1 MKELID
7 AAKEINKL
15 LQECEDEGLG
25 YDATLAKISGVKV
38 HGVVFPTLMLMEI
51 IDKFVQGYAERQ
63 KKMTDV
69 DLQAD
74 EIQNK
79 YEDYSRKWNTKD
91 LN

>member
-1 MKELID
+1 
-7 AAKEINKL
+7 
-15 LQECEDEGLG
+15 
-25 YDATLAKISGVKV
+25 
-38 HGVVFPTLMLMEI
+38 MLMEI

>member
-7 AAKEINKL
+7 AAKKINSL
-15 LQECEDEGLG
+15 LHECEELGLG
-25 YDATLAKISGVKV
+25 YDATLIKLNSVKV

-51 IDKFVQGYAERQ
+51 IDKFVDGYAERQ
-63 KKMTDV
+63 KKVIDNNS
-69 DLQAD
+69 D

-79 YEDYSRKWNTKD
+79 YEDYSKKWNHKD